1 MDMVFL
7 HVVLVVVQPNVGGR
21 GHQADLAGAAA
32 KGLTVSKKDITCS
45 STIKE
50 ITIQYFG

>member
-7 HVVLVVVQPNVGGR
+7 HVFLVVVQPNVGGR

-32 KGLTVSKKDITCS
+32 QGLAISKKDIS
-45 STIKE
+45 SAVKE